1 MFVLHFQV
9 QPSDMAD
16 VQQQV
21 TAAKRPNVQKGEVYF
36 LDLILILL
44 IIHYPHLIK

>member
-1 MFVLHFQV
+1 MRPDDTVVEHVQV

-21 TAAKRPNVQKGEVYF
+21 TAAKRPDVQEGEVYF
-36 LDLILILL
+36 
-44 IIHYPHLIK
+44 